1 MKKTLIPLVLIL
13 YSCFGCA
20 SFRSQTEPSWVPPD
34 LNFRHAMYIAVDAGK
49 YLSKSLPPA
58 KTTLVLMAPHG
69 RDPITH
75 HLEEVLRDKGFGV
88 VRVSPGKKK
97 VVKKGTPL
105 QYRVTQYDDG
115 LLLRLRYGD
124 TEASRWYRLDK
135 DGWPSPSA
143 PFTIRTDEGG
153 KRGSTN

>member
-13 YSCFGCA
+13 SFCLGCV
-20 SFRSQTEPSWVPPD
+20 SLRGQSPSSWVPPD
-34 LNFRHAMYIAVDAGK
+34 LNFRRAIYIAVDAGK
-49 YLSKSLPPA
+49 YLSSSLPPA
-58 KTTLVLMAPHG
+58 KTTLVLIVPSG
-69 RDPITH
+69 RDPLTP

-97 VVKKGTPL
+97 VVEKGTPL
-105 QYRVTQYDDG
+105 QYRVTQYDGG

-143 PFTIRTDEGG
+143 PFTVRAERRG
-153 KRGSTN
+153 KNGPTN